1 MPVVLIAEDEQ
12 AIAEPMQ
19 YALRTEGLETEHCLL
34 AREVVPRVRRGGVD
48 LVVLDVGLPDGSGFD
63 VCRELRTFSEV
74 PVIFL
79 TARNDVVD
87 RVLGLELGADDYMC
101 KPFSPRELVARVRAR
116 LRREPTSLA
125 GSAGA
130 GGTAAG
136 GAGAGGAA
144 AGNAGTGNAGGGVEA
159 TRGSGSGSAG
169 ARSSGNAGTGAR
181 SSAAGN
187 VGAADGEGASD
198 GWVTRGD
205 FAIDR
210 EGHRIRFRGQLLE
223 LTRYEHALLTALL
236 ARPGAILNRAQ
247 LMARGWDSDADSA
260 DRTVDT
266 HIKTLRAK
274 LRGAGAEKELIRTY
288 RGLGYAL
295 EP

>member
-1 MPVVLIAEDEQ
+1 MPLVLIAEDEA

-19 YALRTEGLETEHCLL
+19 YALRSEGLSSEHCLL

-48 LVVLDVGLPDGSGFD
+48 LIVLDVGLPDGSGFD
-63 VCRELRTFSEV
+63 VCRELRTFTEV

-116 LRREPTSLA
+116 LRTK
-125 GSAGA
+125 GSAPA
-130 GGTAAG
+130 ATSPAAPLPAEAMVTANAN
-136 GAGAGGAA
+136 ATTATSGAA
-144 AGNAGTGNAGGGVEA
+144 AGEWAQ
-159 TRGSGSGSAG
+159 RGELA
-169 ARSSGNAGTGAR
+169 
-181 SSAAGN
+181 
-187 VGAADGEGASD
+187 V
-198 GWVTRGD
+198 
-205 FAIDR
+205 DR
-210 EGHRIRFRGQLLE
+210 EGHRIRFRDKVLE
-223 LTRYEHALLTALL
+223 LTRYEYSVLAALLQ
-236 ARPGAILNRAQ
+236 RPGAILSRAQ
-247 LMARGWDSDADSA
+247 LMERGWDEGGAESA

-274 LRGAGAEKELIRTY
+274 LRAAGAEKELIRTY